1 MSFYKVDQQKPS
13 PLGQCYQLKELASTY
28 DVIASQCSH
37 WRGNPFPLQRPDFA
51 PVTKE
56 KTDCHVAALLAMTVV
71 DGTPVLK
78 LMTLPLREGHFTQ
91 IREEG
96 RTLEEYL
103 RTLSVDP
110 AALTSQY
117 VDLLRYVVPA
127 LTFLLL
133 LRCVWP
139 LLTFRREPEIW
150 AWLNL
155 TDGTQIPITH
165 WENVI
170 GRSKSCDVTI
180 DFSTISRNHAV
191 LTRYDDGSW
200 TLLDIGSKTG
210 TFVNDRPIQIC
221 ALKPRDRISI
231 GGVEMQLQPI
241 TQRQELRQA
250 ELRTKAASGWDS
262 VTNLMLLTILQC
274 LMTLGF
280 LLKGESADFPNML
293 RGFGGILV
301 SQWVLYIFYCLIHRK
316 SFEVETIAFFL
327 CTMGMAAIATVKP
340 GEAVKQLYAMI
351 LGIVTFLFLGWS
363 LRDLE
368 RAKVVR
374 YLAVAAGVGF
384 LVITLLFGTEYYG
397 AKNWLIIGGM
407 SLQPSELS
415 KVCFVFA
422 GASTMDRI
430 MSRRN
435 LILFIAYSVLICGL
449 LALMNDFG
457 TALIFF
463 CAFLLIAY
471 LRSGSMGTVALAI
484 TALGFA
490 GVLALKI
497 APHALNRFSTWR
509 HVWSDPLGGGYQ
521 QTRALMCIASGGLF
535 GLGPEGGLLQYVF
548 AADSDIAFATI
559 SEEWGLLV
567 ALMMVLSVAALGFF
581 AMRTTRVARSSFYSI
596 GGCTAAGVLVIQ
608 TILNCLGTVD
618 ILPFT
623 GVTFPFL
630 SNGGTSMIGAWG
642 LLAFVKAADTRQNAS
657 FAIRLQKAERG
668 SKV

>member
-1 MSFYKVDQQKPS
+1 M
-13 PLGQCYQLKELASTY
+13 
-28 DVIASQCSH
+28 
-37 WRGNPFPLQRPDFA
+37 
-51 PVTKE
+51 
-56 KTDCHVAALLAMTVV
+56 
-71 DGTPVLK
+71 
-78 LMTLPLREGHFTQ
+78 
-91 IREEG
+91 EEWI
-96 RTLEEYL
+96 RTLA
-103 RTLSVDP
+103 VDP
-110 AALTSQY
+110 AALMTEY
-117 VDLLRYVVPA
+117 IGFLRYAVPV
-127 LTFLLL
+127 LTFFLL
-133 LRCVWP
+133 LRCVSP

-155 TDGTQIPITH
+155 TDGSQIPITH

-200 TLLDIGSKTG
+200 TLLDVGSKTG

-221 ALKPRDRISI
+221 ALKPKDRISI

-241 TQRQELRQA
+241 TVRQEVRQA

-274 LMTLGF
+274 LMVLGF
-280 LLKGESADFPNML
+280 LLKGEQADFGNTL
-293 RGFGGILV
+293 QGFGGIML
-301 SQWVLYIFYCLIHRK
+301 SQWLLYIFYCIIRRK

-340 GEAVKQLYAMI
+340 GEAVKQLCAMV
-351 LGIVTFLFLGWS
+351 LGIVTFLILGWS

-384 LVITLLFGTEYYG
+384 LVVTLLFGTEYYG

-430 MSRRN
+430 MSKRN

-457 TALIFF
+457 TALVFF
-463 CAFLLIAY
+463 CAFLVIAY
-471 LRSGSMGTVALAI
+471 LRSGSMGPVALAI

-490 GVLALKI
+490 GVLALRI
-497 APHALNRFSTWR
+497 APHALNRFATWR
-509 HVWSDPLGGGYQ
+509 HVWEDPLGGGYQ

-559 SEEWGLLV
+559 SEEWGLLM
-567 ALMMVLSVAALGFF
+567 ALMMVLSIAALGFF
-581 AMRTTRVARSSFYSI
+581 AIRTTRVARSSFYSI
-596 GGCTAAGVLVIQ
+596 GGCTAASVLVIQ

-618 ILPFT
+618 VLPFT

-657 FAIRLQKAERG
+657 FAIRLQKNRKGE
-668 SKV
+668 